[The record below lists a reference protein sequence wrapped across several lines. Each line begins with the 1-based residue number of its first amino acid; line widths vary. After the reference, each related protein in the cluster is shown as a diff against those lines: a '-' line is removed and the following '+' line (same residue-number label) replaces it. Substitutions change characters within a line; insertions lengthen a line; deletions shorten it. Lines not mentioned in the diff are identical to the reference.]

1 MKLNFRLDLNTIV
14 LSLLIV
20 VFSVII
26 YYSIKKYSIFEGMEG
41 EGVSTLQEASGNLT
55 KAQTTLDGYI
65 IDKTKFDEA
74 FSKVEGQATIVNNET
89 GYIRDTLTQISTTSI
104 TPNLHVMGSQL
115 NLSQGVLDGYN
126 NTVNDIKTRLNL
138 TGTINSAVSDAIK
151 AMIDTQIGLRDAAK
165 NALDNLIKFTIK
177 EPIAAADRSVI
188 ITIENSSVV
197 PPTYT
202 ITSNPAIPDL
212 QYTFGAN
219 PQPGTAIATV
229 TGLTNN
235 TSYTFKIVAVY
246 NSDIK
251 YEVTSTKPV
260 VPMGKPSVTAVGF
273 TGYADITIM
282 PPSDGLVP
290 VDYTV
295 SSDPA
300 VHGLPFTQK
309 LLTKRIDGLVNNTTY
324 TISVVANYTGGTS
337 LPAIATVT
345 PRNFPTGA
353 VAHGNKSAI
362 VTVIPPTGNVAPV
375 SYLVSGYKSLQPT
388 YTLPLQQFPV
398 SNTTASFLGL
408 DNGIE
413 YTFNTIAI
421 YSDYSRSS
429 HSPSLKV
436 TPYDAPKPSISV
448 TATDGGAKLTI
459 TKPNTIETITAYEV
473 RAYKKDSYVEVWSSK
488 TSDALTYDVRALSN
502 NITYTISVVAK
513 YNLYNS
519 DKVEIDVIP
528 KREPFTTNS
537 IDVKRTAVNL
547 AFSIKD
553 KEPGPSM
560 SSFSIK
566 IRNGRNAGKT
576 RKSWSI
582 TDSLSFG
589 DHTPDTEYAFDITLT
604 YTDGTTAVL
613 SNKKYKTLP
622 APVITADRS
631 KNDIQIYVVD
641 SPDKE
646 TMSSFFIVQQNGASK
661 GQKRTSTS
669 MSDKLSLGQSY
680 RPNVEY
686 EFDITI
692 NYKDGQIYKK
702 NNAKFRTLK

>member
-14 LSLLIV
+14 LLLLIV

-26 YYSIKKYSIFEGMEG
+26 YYSIKKYSIFEGIEG
-41 EGVSTLQEASGNLT
+41 EGVSTLQEANENLT

-138 TGTINSAVSDAIK
+138 TGTINSAVSDAIQ
-151 AMIDTQIGLRDAAK
+151 AMILAQTGLRDAAK
-165 NALDNLIKFTIK
+165 TALDNLIKFTIK
-177 EPIAAADRSVI
+177 EPITAADRSVV

-212 QYTFGAN
+212 QYTFDAN
-219 PQPGTAIATV
+219 PPPGTAIATV

-246 NSDIK
+246 SSDIK

-260 VPMGKPSVTAVGF
+260 VPMGKPSVTIVGF
-273 TGYADITIM
+273 TGYADITIV
-282 PPSDGLVP
+282 PPSDGLEP

-300 VHGLPFTQK
+300 VPGLPVTLK
-309 LLTKRIDGLVNNTTY
+309 SLTKRIDGLVNNTTY

-337 LPAIATVT
+337 LPATATVI
-345 PRNFPTGA
+345 PRPTPTGT
-353 VAHGNKSAI
+353 VERGNKSAVVK
-362 VTVIPPTGNVAPV
+362 VTPPPGDVAPV

-388 YTLPLQQFPV
+388 YTLPFQQFPA

-408 DNGIE
+408 ENGIE

-429 HSPSLKV
+429 PSPSLKV
-436 TPYDAPKPSISV
+436 TPYDAPKPSVSV

-459 TKPNTIETITAYEV
+459 TKPITTETITAYEV
-473 RAYKKDSYVEVWSSK
+473 RAYKKDNYVEVWSSK
-488 TSDALTYDVRALSN
+488 TSNALTYDVRALSN

-528 KREPFTTNS
+528 KREPFTS
-537 IDVKRTAVNL
+537 SSVEVVRTAVNL
-547 AFSIKD
+547 AFSI

-566 IRNGRNAGKT
+566 ILNGGNKGKT

-613 SNKKYKTLP
+613 SNKKYKTLA
-622 APVITADRS
+622 APIITADRT
-631 KNDIQIYVVD
+631 KNDIRIYVAN
-641 SPDKE
+641 PDLD
-646 TMSSFFIVQQNGASK
+646 TMQSFSIKQQNGSRK
-661 GQKRTSTS
+661 NDEKKTTN
-669 MSDKLSLGQSY
+669 MSDKLSLGGQY
-680 RPNVEY
+680 RSNVEY
-686 EFDITI
+686 EFDVFI

-702 NNAKFRTLK
+702 NNVKFRTLK